1 MTSDP
6 IPAACPDTTPNE
18 YLSCEYIHSGLCFDF
33 NRVLCCAIYHH
44 GTGQVPLIGDYAG
57 DPLSFEHIL
66 AVRKEI
72 VELNQRDGYPNCRG
86 CLFLKRRAWLEG
98 KYPVRWLGL
107 TNWLACNLRCD
118 YCLLQWDGVGAQVR
132 ARKIPAQRYDLR
144 PVVRQLINEGWLA
157 PDAVVDWG
165 GGGEPTR
172 MPGFDQLLVQ
182 LDAHGT
188 TQWLHTNGTRLPKP
202 ILDRTVNTSRIRVL
216 CSIDAGTPQAYRR
229 MKGRDLY
236 DLVWRNLEIYAGA
249 GVEVTVKYIMRDEN
263 CSGHELRRFVCDAQ
277 RHGRPSL
284 VGDVDYRYPDPNEK
298 VTKGLAYMKLLASRA
313 RLNFALGGPGC
324 VASPEAEL
332 DARIDRLW
340 RRSVPGDPRHSLWVV
355 KQWFKLLLTAVRN
368 LESLKQLAQL
378 PQLQALPLI
387 FGLSRRVNKDAVHTR
402 PGPPW
407 LLVGLVL
414 SSCSYLVFWLRMHRM
429 KHPQHLSAFRMAFQL
444 LPAFIVRLTLPRLG
458 RLYQYEPVPFRL
470 PARYR
475 IPKRLFTGAPTISIV
490 TPCKNPGVF
499 LAKTIESISSQHYP
513 ALEYV
518 IQEGGSTDG
527 TRELLNR
534 IRGEVHSV
542 ESCSDGGQA
551 NALNNGFAK
560 TSGEIMAW
568 LNADD
573 LLLPGTLH
581 YVARYFQRHRDV
593 EVVYGHRV
601 LIDEHDREIGRWV
614 LPPHDADVLRCVDLV
629 PQETLFWRRE
639 LWEHTGGYID
649 ESFDFAVDWE
659 LLLRFLVGDAKIVRV
674 PRFLGA
680 FRVHA
685 SQKTSSH
692 FETVGRAEIE
702 RLRLRYLGRRMSD
715 EEIPACVVTYLIR
728 SLVYDYSYRLGL
740 LRY

>member
-1 MTSDP
+1 MISDP
-6 IPAACPDTTPNE
+6 IPTASADTTPHE
-18 YLSCEYIHSGLCFDF
+18 YLSCEYIQSGLCFDF

-44 GTGQVPLIGDYAG
+44 GTGLVPLIGDYAG
-57 DPLSFEHIL
+57 DPLSLDRIL

-72 VELNQRDGYPNCRG
+72 VELNQRGGYPNCRG
-86 CLFLKRRAWLEG
+86 CLFLKRRAWP
-98 KYPVRWLGL
+98 KSTYPVRWLGL
-107 TNWLACNLRCD
+107 TNWLACNLQCD
-118 YCLLQWDGVGAQVR
+118 YCHLQWGGVAGQVS
-132 ARKIPAQRYDLR
+132 AGKIPAQRYDIR
-144 PVVRQLINEGWLA
+144 PIVRQLINEGWLA
-157 PDAVVDWG
+157 PDAVIDWG
-165 GGGEPTR
+165 GGGEPTI
-172 MPGFDQLLVQ
+172 MPGFDDLLVQ
-182 LDAHGT
+182 LNTHGT

-202 ILDRTVNTSRIRVL
+202 ILDRTVNPSRIRVL
-216 CSIDAGTPQAYRR
+216 CSVDAGTPQAYLR

-236 DLVWRNLEIYAGA
+236 DLVWRNLEVYAEA

-284 VGDVDYRYPDPNEK
+284 VGDIDYRYLDPNEK
-298 VTKGLAYMKLLASRA
+298 VIHGLAYLKLLASHA

-324 VASPEAEL
+324 VAAPEAEL
-332 DARIDRLW
+332 DARIDTLW
-340 RRSVPGDPRHSLWVV
+340 RRSVPRDPRHSLWVL
-355 KQWFKLLLTAVRN
+355 KQWFMFLLTAVRN
-368 LESLKQLAQL
+368 LESLKQLAHP
-378 PQLQALPLI
+378 PQLRALPLT
-387 FGLSRRVNKDAVHTR
+387 FGLSRRVNKDAVPTR
-402 PGPPW
+402 LGPPW
-407 LLVGLVL
+407 LLAGLVL
-414 SSCSYLVFWLRMHRM
+414 SSCSYLVFWLCMQRM
-429 KHPQHLSAFRMAFQL
+429 KYPQHLSAFRTVFPL
-444 LPAFIVRLTLPRLG
+444 LPGFIVRLMLPRLG
-458 RLYQYEPVPFRL
+458 RMYQYEPVPFRV
-470 PARYR
+470 PPRYR
-475 IPKRLFTGAPTISIV
+475 VPKRLLTATPTISIV
-490 TPCKNPGVF
+490 TPCKNPGVY
-499 LAKTIESISSQHYP
+499 LVRTMDSILRQHYP

-518 IQEGGSTDG
+518 IQDGGSTDG
-527 TRELLNR
+527 THELLNR

-593 EVVYGHRV
+593 EVIYGHRV

-614 LPPHDADVLRCVDLV
+614 LPPHDADVLRYEDLV

-639 LWEHTGGYID
+639 LWERTGGYID
-649 ESFDFAVDWE
+649 ESFDYALDWE
-659 LLLRFLVGDAKIVRV
+659 LLLRFQAGGAKIVRV

-702 RLRLRYLGRRMSD
+702 HLRLRYLGRRMSV
-715 EEIPACVVTYLIR
+715 EEISPIVLTYLSR